1 MKNETPDLIKN
12 KENINKE
19 DDNSDENEG
28 LLRTKALIQSWN
40 EQFSKYLHK

>member
-19 DDNSDENEG
+19 DDKSDQNEG
-28 LLRTKALIQSWN
+28 LLRTKALIQS
-40 EQFSKYLHK
+40 